1 MDERY
6 GIVKDYIEQ
15 DKILEFRDIFKY
27 LPKTVLTKD
36 WGSNNYRVT
45 RFIEYPQQLSIEE
58 IYEIARLIN
67 VHPDLL
73 IKMILRQFNNTTVST
88 KKRK

>member
-6 GIVKDYIEQ
+6 RVVKDYIEQ
-15 DKILEFRDIFKY
+15 EKILEFRDIFKY

-45 RFIEYPQQLSIEE
+45 RFIEYPQQLSVEE
-58 IYEIARLIN
+58 IYEIAKLIN
-67 VHPDLL
+67 VQPDLL
-73 IKMILRQFNNTTVST
+73 IRMVVRQFNNTINSH